1 MDFYAIIIL
10 SMIVILIVSLATFGY
25 VLYEGASN
33 AKFPPYFDKCPDYWT
48 WDESGTQCLSDQK
61 NTGINNVRVY
71 KPNADFCT
79 NHKWAKD
86 NRIQWDGIINTNECP
101 K

>member
-48 WDESGTQCLSDQK
+48 WDGKKCNSSNQK
-61 NTGINNVRVY
+61 NTGISNEISY
-71 KPNADFCT
+71 TPNSDFCT
-79 NHKWAKD
+79 NHKWAKA